1 MKIISWNL
9 NGLISNIEKNS
20 FDVFYEEL
28 PEILCFQETKT
39 NQTPDIIPGYNH
51 YYNNATSKSG
61 YAGTVSLSLDTN
73 ILWASNK
80 ISDVE
85 ELNHEGRVITLEL
98 DDFYIINT
106 YVPNSANDSLDRKDY
121 RIRWDEAYREHII
134 KLNSIKPVI
143 ACGDFNVTMSAI
155 DAYPEN
161 ERQQKVEEQ
170 FTSDE
175 RSNLITLM
183 ESGFI
188 DVFRYFYPDKE
199 HAYSWWSYR
208 FHARENNAGWRID
221 YFIVSETLKDK
232 LQDAKILSDIYGS
245 DHCPVELDIEL

>member
-51 YYNNATSKSG
+51 HCNNATSKSG

-73 ILWASNK
+73 ILSVSNK

-98 DDFYIINT
+98 DDFYIVNT
-106 YVPNSANDSLDRKDY
+106 YVPNSANDSLERKDY
-121 RIRWDEAYREHII
+121 RIRWDEAYRKHII
-134 KLNSIKPVI
+134 KLNSIKSVI

-188 DVFRYFYPDKE
+188 DVFRYFYPNKE
-199 HAYSWWSYR
+199 NSYTWWSQR
-208 FHARENNAGWRID
+208 FYKRQKNQGLRLD
-221 YFIVSETLKDK
+221 YFLVSEEIIDRVKSITHYT
-232 LQDAKILSDIYGS
+232 DIMGS
-245 DHCPVELDIEL
+245 DHCPIGIEVI